1 MAYKKK
7 YAVLALLGISVA
19 SVVAWWW
26 QNKAPAEGQGK
37 PDTTVSAGSSAPAP
51 VAGGGPARTPAV
63 EVAKVE
69 SMTLVDETQAVGS
82 LRSRQGVMLRPE
94 VGGRVKQILFNDG
107 QRVRKGQLMVQFDDQ
122 LPQAQLAQSGAELSI
137 AQANH
142 KRNQD
147 LVAQNFISQ
156 RSLDESAAALQVSRA
171 KLALAQATLQRLQV
185 LAPFDGIAGLKQI
198 NVGDYLK
205 DGADMV
211 NVEDIDAVL
220 LDFRLPE
227 RFQTKIRAGQK
238 AQLTVDAL
246 PGRPF
251 TAIIQAVDPLI
262 EPNGRSV
269 GVRGCID
276 NRQQQLRPGMFAR
289 VNAVFGSRENA
300 LVIPEEAIIPQGGR
314 TFVVKIVQGD
324 KPEIKVSERVAVKV
338 GLRLPG
344 KVEILEGLSAADTV
358 VTAGHQ
364 RLQKD
369 GTAVR
374 VVDLS
379 QPGGGRPAGGPPGQ
393 PGAGGPGAGGPGAGG
408 PGAGGPGAGGPGA
421 GGPGA
426 GGPGAAPS
434 GASPAA
440 AAAQGAGQTGPRP
453 AAAAG
458 KPGAAAANNMA
469 LAGPNPCLRGADAA
483 R

>member
-7 YAVLALLGISVA
+7 YALLALVGVCVA
-19 SVVAWWW
+19 SGAAWWW
-26 QNKAPAEGQGK
+26 QNKPA
-37 PDTTVSAGSSAPAP
+37 TSSP
-51 VAGGGPARTPAV
+51 VAPLVGPGAATGSPGAGAPRAAVV
-63 EVAKVE
+63 EVAKVQ
-69 SMTLVDETQAVGS
+69 TQLLVDETQAVGS

-94 VGGRVKQILFNDG
+94 VAGRVKQIFFNDG
-107 QRVRKGQLMVQFDDQ
+107 QRVRKDQVLVQFEDQ
-122 LPQAQLAQSGAELSI
+122 LQQAQVSQARAELSI
-137 AQANH
+137 AEANH
-142 KRNQD
+142 KRNQE
-147 LVAQNFISQ
+147 LVGQNFISK
-156 RSLDESAAALQVSRA
+156 RSLDESGAALEVARA
-171 KLALAQATLQRLQV
+171 KLSLADATLQRLKV

-211 NVEDIDAVL
+211 NIEDMDAVL

-227 RFQTKIRAGQK
+227 RFQAKIRAGQT

-251 TAIIQAVDPLI
+251 TAIVQAVDPLI
-262 EPNGRSV
+262 EANGRSV

-276 NRQQQLRPGMFAR
+276 NRQQSLRPGMFAR

-314 TFVVKIVQGD
+314 SFSVKVVAGE
-324 KPEIKVSERVAVKV
+324 KPDTLMSERVAVKL

-344 KVEILEGLSAADTV
+344 KVEVLEGLAEGDTV

-379 QPGGGRPAGGPPGQ
+379 QPGGGKPAGGAGPSGAAGAAPDRAPG
-393 PGAGGPGAGGPGAGG
+393 GANGAVAAAGGAAGAPASGA
-408 PGAGGPGAGGPGA
+408 AASA
-421 GGPGA
+421 A
-426 GGPGAAPS
+426 PGAALQS
-434 GASPAA
+434 A
-440 AAAQGAGQTGPRP
+440 RP
-453 AAAAG
+453 AAAA
-458 KPGAAAANNMA
+458 KPGQSGARNVAVS
-469 LAGPNPCLRGADAA
+469 GPNPCLRGNDAV

>member
-1 MAYKKK
+1 
-7 YAVLALLGISVA
+7 
-19 SVVAWWW
+19 
-26 QNKAPAEGQGK
+26 
-37 PDTTVSAGSSAPAP
+37 
-51 VAGGGPARTPAV
+51 V

-94 VGGRVKQILFNDG
+94 IGGRVKQILFSDG
-107 QRVRKGQLMVQFDDQ
+107 QRVRKGQLMVQFEDQ
-122 LPQAQLAQSGAELSI
+122 LQQAQVAQARAELSI
-137 AQANH
+137 AEANH
-142 KRNQD
+142 KRNQE

-156 RSLDESAAALQVSRA
+156 RSLDESAAALEVSRA
-171 KLALAQATLQRLQV
+171 KLSLAQATLQRLQV
-185 LAPFDGIAGLKQI
+185 LAPFDGITGLKQI

-227 RFQTKIRAGQK
+227 RFQAKIRAGQK

-251 TAIIQAVDPLI
+251 MAIVQAVDPLI
-262 EPNGRSV
+262 EANGRSV

-289 VNAVFGSRENA
+289 VNAVFGSRDNA

-314 TFVVKIVQGD
+314 TFVVKVVAGD
-324 KPEIKVSERVAVKV
+324 KPDALISERVAVKV
-338 GLRLPG
+338 GLRQPG
-344 KVEILEGLSAADTV
+344 KVEIVEGLSAGDTV

-369 GTAVR
+369 GTPVR

-379 QPGGGRPAGGPPGQ
+379 QPGRGKPAGAPGQ
-393 PGAGGPGAGGPGAGG
+393 AGAGGAAG
-408 PGAGGPGAGGPGA
+408 
-421 GGPGA
+421 
-426 GGPGAAPS
+426 
-434 GASPAA
+434 PAA
-440 AAAQGAGQTGPRP
+440 AASAPASAPAGP
-453 AAAAG
+453 AAAKPAAQGTGAG
-458 KPGAAAANNMA
+458 GAARPGQASARPVA
-469 LAGPNPCLRGADAA
+469 LSGPNPCLRGNDAA

>member
-1 MAYKKK
+1 
-7 YAVLALLGISVA
+7 
-19 SVVAWWW
+19 
-26 QNKAPAEGQGK
+26 
-37 PDTTVSAGSSAPAP
+37 
-51 VAGGGPARTPAV
+51 V

-94 VGGRVKQILFNDG
+94 VGGRVKEIFFNDG
-107 QRVRKGQLMVQFDDQ
+107 QRVRKGQLMVQFEDQ
-122 LPQAQLAQSGAELSI
+122 LQQAQVAQARAELSI
-137 AQANH
+137 AEANH
-142 KRNQD
+142 KRNQE

-156 RSLDESAAALQVSRA
+156 RSLDESSAALEVSRA
-171 KLALAQATLQRLQV
+171 KLSLAQATLQRLQV
-185 LAPFDGIAGLKQI
+185 LAPFDGITGLKQI

-227 RFQTKIRAGQK
+227 RFQARVRAGQK

-251 TAIIQAVDPLI
+251 TAIVQAVDPLI
-262 EPNGRSV
+262 ETNGRSV

-314 TFVVKIVQGD
+314 TFVVKVVAGD
-324 KPEIKVSERVAVKV
+324 KPDVRVSERVAVKV
-338 GLRLPG
+338 GLRQPG
-344 KVEILEGLSAADTV
+344 KVEILEGLSAGDTV

-369 GTAVR
+369 GTPVR

-379 QPGGGRPAGGPPGQ
+379 QPGGGRPGGAAGPGGQGGPGGQ
-393 PGAGGPGAGGPGAGG
+393 PGAGPGGPGGPGASGAPGGSGAGAGSAPAPAAQARGPGAG
-408 PGAGGPGAGGPGA
+408 
-421 GGPGA
+421 
-426 GGPGAAPS
+426 
-434 GASPAA
+434 
-440 AAAQGAGQTGPRP
+440 
-453 AAAAG
+453 
-458 KPGAAAANNMA
+458 KPPVAVS
-469 LAGPNPCLRGADAA
+469 GPNPCLRGSDAA

>member
-7 YAVLALLGISVA
+7 YALLALVGVCLA
-19 SVVAWWW
+19 SGAAWWW
-26 QNKAPAEGQGK
+26 QNKPA
-37 PDTTVSAGSSAPAP
+37 ASSP
-51 VAGGGPARTPAV
+51 VAPLAGPGAATGGPGAGAARAPAV
-63 EVAKVE
+63 EVAKVQ
-69 SMTLVDETQAVGS
+69 TQRLVDETQAVGS

-94 VGGRVKQILFNDG
+94 VAGRVKQIFFNDG
-107 QRVRKGQLMVQFDDQ
+107 QRVRKGQVLVQFEDQ
-122 LPQAQLAQSGAELSI
+122 LQQAQVSQARAELSI
-137 AQANH
+137 AEANH
-142 KRNQD
+142 KRNQE
-147 LVAQNFISQ
+147 LVGQNFISK
-156 RSLDESAAALQVSRA
+156 RSLDESGAALEVARA
-171 KLALAQATLQRLQV
+171 KLSLADATLQRLKV

-211 NVEDIDAVL
+211 NIEDLDAVL

-227 RFQTKIRAGQK
+227 RFQAKIRAGQT

-251 TAIIQAVDPLI
+251 TAIVQAVDPLI
-262 EPNGRSV
+262 EANGRSV

-276 NRQQQLRPGMFAR
+276 NRQQALRPGMFAR

-314 TFVVKIVQGD
+314 SFVVKVVAGE
-324 KPEIKVSERVAVKV
+324 KPDTLMSERVAVKL

-344 KVEILEGLSAADTV
+344 KVEVLEGLAEGDTV

-379 QPGGGRPAGGPPGQ
+379 QPGGGKPPAGAGPSGAAGAAAGRAPGGANGA
-393 PGAGGPGAGGPGAGG
+393 PAAAGGAAGAPASGAAASAA
-408 PGAGGPGAGGPGA
+408 PSAA
-421 GGPGA
+421 
-426 GGPGAAPS
+426 PGAALQS
-434 GASPAA
+434 AGPAA
-440 AAAQGAGQTGPRP
+440 AA
-453 AAAAG
+453 
-458 KPGAAAANNMA
+458 KPGQSAARNVAVS
-469 LAGPNPCLRGADAA
+469 GPNPCLRGNDAA